1 MHVIG
6 AASSF
11 PSLRVSVVDSLAS
24 NNNKDLCPT
33 ILILTFSNFRGF
45 SSSSNIIKNK
55 IFGSKFDTYYIVIH
69 VHASMTV
76 LNT

>member
-24 NNNKDLCPT
+24 NNNKDPLS
-33 ILILTFSNFRGF
+33 TFSNFRGF
-45 SSSSNIIKNK
+45 SSS
-55 IFGSKFDTYYIVIH
+55 IVIKH
-69 VHASMTV
+69 HQEQDLWVKV
-76 LNT
+76 